1 MRYAKRSGPE
11 PCTGELRRWYGIPR
25 KLRLAAFRNSQK
37 VVFFIAKFNKPDM
50 ALLRELL
57 ETGKVGPVIARKYE
71 LGEIADALRH
81 MGKTA

>member
-1 MRYAKRSGPE
+1 MEYLESYA
-11 PCTGELRRWYGIPR
+11 W
-25 KLRLAAFRNSQK
+25 AAFRSSQK
-37 VVFFIAKFNKPDM
+37 VVFFFANFNKPDM

-57 ETGKVGPVIARKYE
+57 ETGKVEPVIERQYE